1 MTDNKPIAH
10 IRLKDREV
18 QDLWTHL
25 AETGHLTGKFAAKVG
40 LKVAGEVLGLYHDLG
55 KASDE
60 FQHYLLSATGIL
72 DPDADEYIDAVA
84 QKGKIDHSSAGA
96 QAIYKVLANK
106 GAEGAIAAQVLSLC
120 IASHHSGLIDCLAP
134 SGINTFTKRI
144 EKDSISTHID
154 EIMTGFSSEIEMLL
168 KHGISNENLA
178 ELVKDKLMSLKE
190 ENDSTDTYLFK
201 HGLLIRFL
209 FSCLLDA
216 DRTNTAD
223 FESPFNHSLRNEG
236 RYPSWSKL
244 IQKLDK
250 KLAGFEQKPNRNNV
264 DLVRLQVSQA
274 CFEWAT
280 KPRGIYQLKVPTG
293 GGKTLSSLRF
303 ALNHAEHH
311 NLDHV
316 FYIIPYTSII
326 DQNAD
331 EVRKILEDRDEN
343 GNYSNTIV
351 LEHHS
356 NLTPDKE
363 SHRQH
368 LLAENWDAPIIF
380 TTQVQFLETLFG
392 AGTRGARRMHQ
403 LANSVIIFDE
413 VQTIPIRC
421 IHMFNLAVRFL
432 VQGCGA
438 TVVLCTA
445 TQPLLDRVLPA
456 QRSLVMTP
464 NQHMIGDEKTLFTAL
479 KRVSVTDQ
487 RKVGGWSEDEVS
499 ALVVEQLQESGSVLA
514 VVNTRTSARNL
525 FNMLAGNPMAD
536 IFHLSTN
543 MCPAHRLETLAA
555 IKEKLH
561 SKSPVICISTQL
573 IEAGVD
579 IDFACVIRYLAGLD
593 SIVQA
598 AGRCNRNG
606 LRDAGKV
613 FIVNPANENI
623 QFLKDIYVGRNI
635 AERILDDYKNSP
647 STYDNDILG
656 LRALEEYYQYYFFQR
671 RDEMSYLVDSRS
683 PVGRNDNLFNLLSL
697 NETSTAEHA
706 RITGSYP
713 KTAFKQSFR
722 TASLAFQVIDSD
734 TQGVVVPYGT
744 DGKQVI
750 EGLRN
755 ATALDEQVRMTRK
768 AQRYSVNLYRTE
780 LEKMLGL
787 QAIHEVQAGSGIYYL
802 DEAYYSNEIGWQG
815 QPIHT

>member
-1 MTDNKPIAH
+1 MTVNKPVAH

-25 AETGHLTGKFAAKVG
+25 AETGHLTGEFAGKIG
-40 LKVAGEVLGLYHDLG
+40 LKDAGEILGLYHDLG
-55 KASDE
+55 KASNE

-72 DPDADEYIDAVA
+72 DPDADEYIDAVT

-96 QAIYKVLANK
+96 QAIYKVLADN
-106 GAEGAIAAQVLSLC
+106 GSEGAIAAQVLSLC

-134 SGINTFTKRI
+134 SGINTYIKRI
-144 EKDSISTHID
+144 EKDSNSTHID
-154 EIMTGFSSEIEMLL
+154 EIMAGFSSEIAMQL
-168 KHGISNENLA
+168 KPGISNEKLA
-178 ELVKDKLMSLKE
+178 ELVKDKLISLKE

-223 FESPFNHSLRNEG
+223 FESPLNHSLRNEG
-236 RYPSWSKL
+236 RYPSWHTL
-244 IQKLDK
+244 AQKLDK
-250 KLAGFEQKPNRNNV
+250 KLAGFEQKQNKNTV
-264 DLVRLQVSQA
+264 DRMRSQVSQA

-303 ALNHAEHH
+303 AINHAEHH
-311 NLDHV
+311 NLDRI

-331 EVRKILEDRDEN
+331 EVRKILEDWDEN
-343 GNYSNTIV
+343 DNYLNTIV

-368 LLAENWDAPIIF
+368 LLAENWDAPIVF

-392 AGTRGARRMHQ
+392 AGTRSARRMHQ
-403 LANSVIIFDE
+403 LANSIIIFDE
-413 VQTIPIRC
+413 VQTLPMRC

-445 TQPLLDRVLPA
+445 TQPLLDQVLPA
-456 QRSLVMTP
+456 QRSLVMTS
-464 NQHMIGDEKTLFTAL
+464 NQHMIGDETALFTAL
-479 KRVSVTDQ
+479 KRVNVTDR

-499 ALVVEQLQESGSVLA
+499 ALVVEQLQDSGSVLT
-514 VVNTRTSARNL
+514 VVNTRASARNL
-525 FNMLAGNPMAD
+525 FNTLAGNPMAD
-536 IFHLSTN
+536 VFHLSTN
-543 MCPAHRLETLAA
+543 MCPAHRLETLAT

-598 AGRCNRNG
+598 SGRCNRSG

-623 QFLKDIYVGRNI
+623 QYLKDISSGRDI

-647 STYDNDILG
+647 AQYGNDILG
-656 LRALEEYYQYYFFQR
+656 LQALNEYYQYYFFQR
-671 RDEMSYLVDSRS
+671 RDEMSYPVDSRS

-697 NETSTAEHA
+697 NETSTAEYA
-706 RITGSYP
+706 RTTGSYP

-744 DGKQVI
+744 EGKQVI

-755 ATALDEQVRMTRK
+755 ATAIDEQARMTRK
-768 AQRYSVNLYRTE
+768 AQRYSVNLYRNE
-780 LEKMLGL
+780 LEKMQGL
-787 QAIHEVQAGSGIYYL
+787 QAIHEVQAGSGIYYM
-802 DEAYYSNEIGWQG
+802 DEPYYSNEIGWFENAAQ
-815 QPIHT
+815 